1 MGEAE
6 LREAMSRNP
15 HLQKYIENFKRIY
28 MRVPDFLISLSREL
42 KELKY
47 PNIIYPIG
55 DPIFIHIFGTPET
68 KTKYIV
74 IEPRLETPEEKLKYE
89 LILDKILEIAP
100 YEKTPESIEEFEE
113 VLVKL
118 FDKCTKVVEKPGEK
132 KGFLDKIIKKVDDRI
147 EITKEERDKYIYLLK
162 RDLIGLGNLEPI
174 SRDPYLEDIHVIG
187 AYNTHVVHKIF
198 GMLPTNITW
207 EDDVELANYLKNIG
221 ERIGRPVSDANPIV
235 DGALPD
241 GSRINIIYSTD
252 VSLKGPSFTIRK
264 FTDVPISITQL
275 ISWGTMSS
283 EIAAYLWLCLEYG
296 MSIFICG
303 ETASGKTTTLNAILP
318 FIKPDSK
325 IFSCEDT
332 PEVKPPHPVWQQLI
346 TRERGPEE
354 SRVTLFDL
362 LRAALRSRPNYIIVG
377 EIRSVEAAVA
387 FQAMQT
393 GHPVLSTFHAANVR
407 KMIQRLS
414 GDPINVPLTFMD
426 NLNVALFQ
434 LAVYQR
440 GKVLR
445 RVVTIEEIEGYY
457 KEVDGVITRGVFQ
470 WEPDK
475 DRHVF
480 TGRNNSY
487 VLEEKIA
494 KAAGFEDTREIY
506 NELEL
511 RAKILDEMIAR
522 EIFDYYQVKDII
534 WSFYEKGLEGLPF
547 TI

>member
-1 MGEAE
+1 MSEAE
-6 LREAMSRNP
+6 LREAMNRNP
-15 HLQKYIENFKRIY
+15 HLRKYIENFKRIY
-28 MRVPDFLISLSREL
+28 LKIPDFLTVLSREL
-42 KELKY
+42 KEIKY

-68 KTKYIV
+68 RTKYIV
-74 IEPRLETPEEKLKYE
+74 IEPKLETPEEKFKYR
-89 LILDKILEIAP
+89 LILDRILELAP
-100 YEKTPESIEEFEE
+100 YEDTPRSPEEFEE
-113 VLVKL
+113 IIIRL
-118 FDKCTKVVEKPGEK
+118 FNRCTKVVEEIPEK
-132 KGFLDKIIKKVDDRI
+132 TFFKKIIGYVDTRV
-147 EITKEERDKYIYLLK
+147 EITPSEREKYLYLLK
-162 RDLIGLGNLEPI
+162 RDLIGLGTLEPI

-187 AYNTHVVHKIF
+187 PKNCHVVHKIF

-207 EDDVELANYLKNIG
+207 EDEVELANYLKNLG
-221 ERIGRPVSDANPIV
+221 ERMGRPVSDAHPIV

-241 GSRINIIYSTD
+241 GSRINIVYSTD
-252 VSLKGPSFTIRK
+252 VSPKGPSFTIRK
-264 FTDVPISITQL
+264 FTDVPISVTQL
-275 ISWGTMSS
+275 ISWGTFST

-414 GDPINVPLTFMD
+414 GEPINVPLTFMD

-480 TGRNNSY
+480 TGKNNSY
-487 VLEEKIA
+487 ILEEKIA
-494 KAAGFEDTREIY
+494 KAAGYEDVRDIY

-511 RAKILDEMIAR
+511 RAKILDEMIAH
-522 EIFDYYQVKDII
+522 EIFDYYQVRDII
-534 WSFYEKGLEGLPF
+534 WTFYEKGLEGLPF